1 MSSIQRETQYQNYY
15 EILSSLVS
23 LKDSSISSRG
33 IYTYGKIIS
42 SFMSYVNTGEDYH
55 LDSIIYE
62 LEDNQSTILPQKLND
77 HICSYM
83 ESLIQEDYNL
93 DNL

>member
-1 MSSIQRETQYQNYY
+1 MKSIHRETQYQDYY

-23 LKDSSISSRG
+23 LQSSSISSRC

-42 SFMSYVNTGEDYH
+42 SFMSYVNTGDDYH
-55 LDSIIYE
+55 LDFIIYE
-62 LEDNQSTILPQKLND
+62 LEDNQSAILPQKLND

-83 ESLIQEDYNL
+83 ESLIQTDYDL